1 MTKEVLV
8 AIKGMQDMHGGD
20 SDSVELVSHGVYSLS
35 DGFHLVEYEEIDEE
49 AQIITNVQ
57 IKANE
62 EQVEIIR
69 QGPANVNMVFVEQQK
84 TTSCYKT
91 PYGDLDIGINT
102 NKINIMEAEE
112 KIEME
117 LSYVLD
123 MNGKPVSEN
132 AVTIR
137 IEAK

>member
-35 DGFHLVEYEEIDEE
+35 DGFHLVE